1 MATTSPDTKR
11 VIIMIDYGRSVSV
24 TQLELAKVLARS
36 IIETL
41 SHHDH
46 VGLIGLAEEAL
57 LPMNDGCSQHS
68 LPLATHETKYHFL
81 RYIDGLTR
89 SKGPTNHS
97 LGFQNVFEIISNSVP
112 SNVTAP
118 ILVVYLS
125 RGLLSSLTDAKT
137 VLQTIAE
144 GREATPHDIV
154 INTCALID
162 GEFKNLMK
170 QLYMYFHVQVIT
182 FYVIFFFFFQM
193 GSH

>member
-1 MATTSPDTKR
+1 MAATSPDTKR
-11 VIIMIDYGRSVSV
+11 VIIMIDYGRSLSN

-46 VGLIGLAEEAL
+46 VGLIGLAENAL
-57 LPMNDGCSQHS
+57 LPMNDGCTQHS
-68 LPLATHETKYHFL
+68 LPLATHETKYHLL
-81 RYIDGLTR
+81 RYIDGLTQ

-97 LGFQNVFEIISNSVP
+97 LGFKNVFEIISNSVP
-112 SNVTAP
+112 SNATAP

-125 RGLLSSLTDAKT
+125 RGLLSSLTEAKT

-144 GREATPHDIV
+144 GRETTAHNVI

-162 GEFKNLMK
+162 GMISFPSNKLIVIAHRSEINLNT
-170 QLYMYFHVQVIT
+170 LVFRW
-182 FYVIFFFFFQM
+182 
-193 GSH
+193 